1 MKKLILLS
9 TFFLCSIASAAD
21 YRAQLNGKFLRM
33 SDSYCAG
40 VSLTEDAGLF
50 DEMDNNPPCNISVPA
65 RLKWIDGETFALIER
80 DRRTETSPPRVFL
93 YKVRSVKGTQVVLT
107 SIWTGW
113 GDSNDWNNIYVIQ

>member
-1 MKKLILLS
+1 MKKLIILS
-9 TFFLCSIASAAD
+9 AFFLCGMTNAAD

-40 VSLTEDAGLF
+40 VSLREEAGLF

-65 RLKWIDGETFALIER
+65 RLKWIDGETFALIEKER
-80 DRRTETSPPRVFL
+80 KNEMSPPRVYL
-93 YKVRSVKGTQVVLT
+93 YKVKSVKGTKVVMT

-113 GDSNDWNNIYVIQ
+113 GDSNDRNNTYVIQ